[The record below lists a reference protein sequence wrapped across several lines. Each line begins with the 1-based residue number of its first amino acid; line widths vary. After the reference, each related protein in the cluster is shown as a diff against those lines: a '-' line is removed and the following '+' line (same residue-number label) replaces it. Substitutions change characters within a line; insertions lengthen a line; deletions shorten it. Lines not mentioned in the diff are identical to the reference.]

1 MFLLTEAK
9 VDRIIQ
15 NRKRFFL
22 GGLLIFLV
30 PLLLPQPW
38 GISVSAPFTSFMLM
52 IFGVYGFAFRSWRSN
67 PGLWMLAVL
76 ITLAN
81 SACLLFYEY
90 EQYKSLF
97 VVEPGQPARQL
108 NWIGL
113 KFVLDSTLALLI
125 YAKVVKFAATVSI
138 ENWKMTKEL
147 KRM

>member
-9 VDRIIQ
+9 VDQIIR

-38 GISVSAPFTSFMLM
+38 GMSCSAPFTSFMLM
-52 IFGVYGFAFRSWRSN
+52 IFGVYGFALRSWRSN

-97 VVEPGQPARQL
+97 VAEPGQPPRRL
-108 NWIGL
+108 NWNGL

-138 ENWKMTKEL
+138 HNWEMTKDL
-147 KRM
+147 KRK

>member
-1 MFLLTEAK
+1 
-9 VDRIIQ
+9 
-15 NRKRFFL
+15 
-22 GGLLIFLV
+22 
-30 PLLLPQPW
+30 
-38 GISVSAPFTSFMLM
+38 
-52 IFGVYGFAFRSWRSN
+52 
-67 PGLWMLAVL
+67 MLAVL

-138 ENWKMTKEL
+138 HNWEMTKDL
-147 KRM
+147 KRK